1 MMRQA
6 LTVEWLK
13 LRRSR
18 VPGVTALA
26 LLLLPAAMAAL
37 FLTMA
42 GNDGADAMTLK
53 AQALVTR
60 DGWLGY
66 LDALT
71 EIYASAGLLGM
82 GVVVAWCF
90 GREYADRTVVSL
102 FASATPR
109 ESVAAAKLVVLAAWS
124 AAVSLALV
132 PATVLVGVVAGLGVP
147 DGDALV
153 AVVRLVL
160 LSALTGLAALTVAL
174 FASLGRGYLPAFGGL
189 VGLVALTQVAAV
201 VGAGSWFPYAVPGL
215 WAVASSTPTLT
226 AVPMWHL
233 LVVPCWAGVL
243 GAVTVGLWR
252 NAELR

>member
-1 MMRQA
+1 MMRRA

-26 LLLLPAAMAAL
+26 LLVLPAAMAAL

-42 GNDGADAMTLK
+42 GGEGADAMTLK

-60 DGWLGY
+60 AGWLGY

-71 EIYASAGLLGM
+71 QIYASAGLLGM

-109 ESVAAAKLVVLAAWS
+109 ESVAAAKLVVLAGWS
-124 AAVSLALV
+124 AAVSVALV
-132 PATVLVGVVAGLGVP
+132 PSALLVGLVTGLGVP
-147 DGDALV
+147 DGDALLASVRV
-153 AVVRLVL
+153 AL

-189 VGLVALTQVAAV
+189 VGLVAAAQVAAV
-201 VGAGSWFPYAVPGL
+201 VGVGSWFPYAVPGL
-215 WAVASSTPTLT
+215 WAVASSTPTLS
-226 AVPMWHL
+226 AVPAWHL
-233 LVVPCWAGVL
+233 LLVPCWAGVL
-243 GAVTVGLWR
+243 GAVTVGWWR